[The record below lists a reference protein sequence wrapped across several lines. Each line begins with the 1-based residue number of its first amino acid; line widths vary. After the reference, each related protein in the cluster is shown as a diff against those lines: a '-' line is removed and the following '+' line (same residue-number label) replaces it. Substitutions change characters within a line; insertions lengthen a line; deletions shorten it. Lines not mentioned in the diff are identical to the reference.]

1 MEGCQFRKTTCINS
15 ISSHQSRHCYIRK
28 LSFSPPVVTPV
39 VAPPHPIDLSLPIT
53 STYLRRMRAF
63 GAIQAEYQAAAA
75 AAAAAVAADRRSRW
89 SGTDYEPSVSEA
101 LVPTFKKK
109 LYL

>member
-1 MEGCQFRKTTCINS
+1 M
-15 ISSHQSRHCYIRK
+15 Y
-28 LSFSPPVVTPV
+28 FSAVGTPV
-39 VAPPHPIDLSLPIT
+39 VAPHPIDLSLPIT

-89 SGTDYEPSVSEA
+89 SGTDYEPSVSQA
-101 LVPTFKKK
+101 
-109 LYL
+109 YSHII

>member
-1 MEGCQFRKTTCINS
+1 M
-15 ISSHQSRHCYIRK
+15 
-28 LSFSPPVVTPV
+28 TPV

-89 SGTDYEPSVSEA
+89 SGTDYEPSVSDT
-101 LVPTFKKK
+101 LVPILHRSVLSIRVYNETIKQVAKRVLTLNQQSRK
-109 LYL
+109 V